1 MLAEAEPF
9 QSISTTPIRV
19 QALNGH
25 NRQIELK
32 VLTAELPPPDVSKVE
47 AWVNR
52 RVILQE
58 LDRNRTWVV
67 GLDQL
72 LKFGTYYGP
81 HGHLKFVSIFSE
93 YPGSDKV

>member
-32 VLTAELPPPDVSKVE
+32 VLTAELPPP
-47 AWVNR
+47 
-52 RVILQE
+52 E